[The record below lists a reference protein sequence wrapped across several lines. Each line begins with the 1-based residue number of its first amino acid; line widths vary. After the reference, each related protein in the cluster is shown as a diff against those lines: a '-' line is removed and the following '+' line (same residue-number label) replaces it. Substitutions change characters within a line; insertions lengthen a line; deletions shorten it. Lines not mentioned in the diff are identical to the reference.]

1 MVKEMDF
8 WLKRMEN
15 VTVRFLTLT
24 KEKDVPTI
32 LKEARETN
40 SFFKV
45 GGRVYQLTKY
55 RVDVD
60 GPRPESYMEDRQ
72 LAQHL
77 PADQV
82 SPSTWKTA
90 RWLSI
95 CLQTR
100 SVPLPGRPPA
110 GSASAS
116 RQGMSLYLEDH
127 QMTQHLPPDQ
137 VCLSTWK
144 TAS

>member
-1 MVKEMDF
+1 MVDEMDF

-15 VTVRFLTLT
+15 VTVSFLAFDYR
-24 KEKDVPTI
+24 EIRPGPFP

-77 PADQV
+77 PADEV

-90 RWLSI
+90 SWLSI

-100 SVPLPGRPPA
+100 
-110 GSASAS
+110 
-116 RQGMSLYLEDH
+116 
-127 QMTQHLPPDQ
+127 
-137 VCLSTWK
+137 
-144 TAS
+144 